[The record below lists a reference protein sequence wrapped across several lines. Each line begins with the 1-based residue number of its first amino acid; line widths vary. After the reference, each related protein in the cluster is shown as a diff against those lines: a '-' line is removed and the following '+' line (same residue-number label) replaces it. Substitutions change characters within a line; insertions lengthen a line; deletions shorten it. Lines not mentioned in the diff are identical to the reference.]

1 MINLEPLDGQE
12 LVFLYYLLV
21 FFFGLYIKNGGLVME
36 KIQLMQNLINDMKA
50 LTNTLEK
57 ITQLEN
63 TREANYEK
71 NNNKEEKL
79 ITLEEVRAVLAQKS
93 KEGFTDKVRDLI
105 NYYGCHKLSEID
117 SKYYAEILQ
126 KVEKF

>member
-1 MINLEPLDGQE
+1 
-12 LVFLYYLLV
+12 
-21 FFFGLYIKNGGLVME
+21 ME
-36 KIQLMQNLINDMKA
+36 KIKLMNSLINDMRT

-57 ITQLEN
+57 IVQLEN
-63 TREANYEK
+63 CKED
-71 NNNKEEKL
+71 NNKEEKIL
-79 ITLEEVRAVLAQKS
+79 TLEEVRAVLAQKS

-117 SKYYAEILQ
+117 SKYYEEILQ

>member
-1 MINLEPLDGQE
+1 
-12 LVFLYYLLV
+12 
-21 FFFGLYIKNGGLVME
+21 ME
-36 KIQLMQNLINDMKA
+36 KIKLMQNLIDDMRA

-63 TREANYEK
+63 VKDDNHEENNY
-71 NNNKEEKL
+71 KEEKL
-79 ITLEEVRAVLAQKS
+79 FTLEEVRAVLAQKS

-117 SKYYAEILQ
+117 SKYYEEIL
-126 KVEKF
+126 EKAKNFNK

>member
-1 MINLEPLDGQE
+1 
-12 LVFLYYLLV
+12 
-21 FFFGLYIKNGGLVME
+21 ME

-63 TREANYEK
+63 SKDDNYKED
-71 NNNKEEKL
+71 NKEEKL
-79 ITLEEVRAVLAQKS
+79 LTLEEVRAVLAQKS
-93 KEGFTDKVRDLI
+93 KEGFTDKVKDLI

-117 SKYYAEILQ
+117 SKYYEESL
-126 KVEKF
+126 EKAKNFNK

>member
-1 MINLEPLDGQE
+1 
-12 LVFLYYLLV
+12 
-21 FFFGLYIKNGGLVME
+21 ME
-36 KIQLMQNLINDMKA
+36 KIKLMNSLINDMRT

-57 ITQLEN
+57 IVQIEN
-63 TREANYEK
+63 CKED
-71 NNNKEEKL
+71 NNKEEKIL
-79 ITLEEVRAVLAQKS
+79 TLEEVRAVLAQKS

-117 SKYYAEILQ
+117 TKYYEEILQ

>member
-1 MINLEPLDGQE
+1 
-12 LVFLYYLLV
+12 
-21 FFFGLYIKNGGLVME
+21 ME
-36 KIQLMQNLINDMKA
+36 KIKLMNSLINDMRT

-57 ITQLEN
+57 IVQLEN
-63 TREANYEK
+63 CKED
-71 NNNKEEKL
+71 NNKEEKIL
-79 ITLEEVRAVLAQKS
+79 TLEEVRAVLAQKS

-117 SKYYAEILQ
+117 SKYYEEILE

>member
-1 MINLEPLDGQE
+1 
-12 LVFLYYLLV
+12 
-21 FFFGLYIKNGGLVME
+21 ME
-36 KIQLMQNLINDMKA
+36 KIKLMHSLINDMRT

-57 ITQLEN
+57 IVQLEN
-63 TREANYEK
+63 CKED
-71 NNNKEEKL
+71 NNKEEKIL
-79 ITLEEVRAVLAQKS
+79 TLEEVRAVLAQKS

-117 SKYYAEILQ
+117 SKYYEEILQ

>member
-1 MINLEPLDGQE
+1 
-12 LVFLYYLLV
+12 
-21 FFFGLYIKNGGLVME
+21 ME
-36 KIQLMQNLINDMKA
+36 KMKLMQNLINDMKA

-63 TREANYEK
+63 AKDDNHKED
-71 NNNKEEKL
+71 NKEEKIL
-79 ITLEEVRAVLAQKS
+79 TLEEVRAVLAQKS

-117 SKYYAEILQ
+117 SKYYEEIL
-126 KVEKF
+126 EKAKNFNK

>member
-1 MINLEPLDGQE
+1 
-12 LVFLYYLLV
+12 
-21 FFFGLYIKNGGLVME
+21 ME
-36 KIQLMQNLINDMKA
+36 KIKLMNSLINDMRT

-57 ITQLEN
+57 IVQLEN
-63 TREANYEK
+63 CKED
-71 NNNKEEKL
+71 NNKEEKIL
-79 ITLEEVRAVLAQKS
+79 TLEEVRAVLAQKS

-105 NYYGCHKLSEID
+105 NYYGCQRWSEID

>member
-1 MINLEPLDGQE
+1 
-12 LVFLYYLLV
+12 
-21 FFFGLYIKNGGLVME
+21 
-36 KIQLMQNLINDMKA
+36 MQNLINDMKA

-117 SKYYAEILQ
+117 SKYYEEILQ

>member
-1 MINLEPLDGQE
+1 
-12 LVFLYYLLV
+12 
-21 FFFGLYIKNGGLVME
+21 ME
-36 KIQLMQNLINDMKA
+36 KIKLMNSLINDMRT

-63 TREANYEK
+63 AKDDNHKED
-71 NNNKEEKL
+71 NKEEKL
-79 ITLEEVRAVLAQKS
+79 LTLEEVRATLAQKS

>member
-1 MINLEPLDGQE
+1 
-12 LVFLYYLLV
+12 
-21 FFFGLYIKNGGLVME
+21 ME
-36 KIQLMQNLINDMKA
+36 KMKLMQNLIDDMKA

-57 ITQLEN
+57 IVQLEN
-63 TREANYEK
+63 IKEDNCKED
-71 NNNKEEKL
+71 NNKEEKIL
-79 ITLEEVRAVLAQKS
+79 TLEEVRAVLAQKS

>member
-1 MINLEPLDGQE
+1 
-12 LVFLYYLLV
+12 
-21 FFFGLYIKNGGLVME
+21 ME

-57 ITQLEN
+57 IVQLEN
-63 TREANYEK
+63 CKED
-71 NNNKEEKL
+71 NNKEEKIL
-79 ITLEEVRAVLAQKS
+79 TLEEVRAVLAQKS

>member
-1 MINLEPLDGQE
+1 
-12 LVFLYYLLV
+12 
-21 FFFGLYIKNGGLVME
+21 ME

-117 SKYYAEILQ
+117 SKYYEEIL
-126 KVEKF
+126 EKAKNFNK

>member
-1 MINLEPLDGQE
+1 ME
-12 LVFLYYLLV
+12 VLL
-21 FFFGLYIKNGGLVME
+21 ME
-36 KIQLMQNLINDMKA
+36 KMKLMQNLIDDMKA

-63 TREANYEK
+63 SK
-71 NNNKEEKL
+71 DNNKEEKFL
-79 ITLEEVRAVLAQKS
+79 TLEEVRAILARKS
-93 KEGFTDKVRDLI
+93 KEGFTDKVKDLI

-117 SKYYAEILQ
+117 NKYYEEILE